1 MSLYDPYGSSEDGVI
16 VLKPEHYIADNDS
29 LDVEVDEWK
38 TVPGGIIMHQGEDTI
53 ALDPEQVEA
62 LYEILKHN
70 R

>member
-1 MSLYDPYGSSEDGVI
+1 MSLYDPYGTSEDGVI
-16 VLKPEHYIADNDS
+16 VLKTEAGDLSDGK
-29 LDVEVDEWK
+29 LDLEVDEWK

>member
-1 MSLYDPYGSSEDGVI
+1 MSLYDPYGSSEDDVI
-16 VLKPEHYIADNDS
+16 VLKPENPIAGNNS

>member
-1 MSLYDPYGSSEDGVI
+1 MSLYDPYGTSENDVI
-16 VLKPEHYIADNDS
+16 VLKPENSIAGNDS
-29 LDVEVDEWK
+29 LDLEVDEWK

-53 ALDPEQVEA
+53 ALDLEQVEA